1 MVAKHRSAIPL
12 ITVSVDAHQRDMMA
26 MMASLQRRL
35 RTGTDEDIEQQ
46 FFAHTLQYLTMS
58 SGRHVEL
65 EDWTVTSYEVEF
77 GHEIGSGGL

>member
-1 MVAKHRSAIPL
+1 MVSKHHSTVPL
-12 ITVSVDAHQRDMMA
+12 ITVHVDGHQRDMMA

-35 RTGTDEDIEQQ
+35 RTGIDEDAERQ
-46 FFAHTLQYLTMS
+46 FYVHTLQYLITS
-58 SGRHVEL
+58 SGRHAEL